1 MARNKLTCHPVVRIA
16 AALGAVAIV
25 CVFARNLHAARTDG
39 TLTVTAVDEKTQ
51 EPMAVRM
58 ELRDPRGRPVRIR
71 PEGAVVAGDSIYFN
85 GEVTL
90 DLRRGAY
97 TFLVEAGPE
106 FPTRPGNFTIERHA
120 EDTAEVTLSR
130 RIDMREEG
138 WWSGDLDVQVSLED
152 APLMMQARSIDF
164 APITALVN
172 DHGRCRKLKN
182 APGAVAAATGE
193 FPLLFGPWATL
204 DDRRGGGLLAI
215 GADPLVDVCQWKLDD
230 PSLPSA
236 EAAREAGAQVVALTP
251 FAWDL
256 PLWVAA
262 GKLDA
267 VQVINRHSQLNS
279 AIDNEG
285 AGRPRDEAFFPG
297 KFGNG
302 RYSETIYHH
311 LLNCGLR
318 LPPTAG
324 SGAGAAPLG
333 RKGSPDQAW
342 SGLLG
347 TNRTYVHCGEE
358 FTRENWIK
366 NLRAGR
372 VVVTNGPL
380 LRTRV
385 DGELPGYTFELYDN
399 ERREFQIALDLAFYE
414 ANQVEYLEIVQN
426 GKPIHQVRLDE
437 FAKKKGK
444 LPFVEFETSGWFLVR
459 AVTNNPNVYQLASTG
474 PYYVEL
480 NHQPRISRASVEF
493 FLTWLDEAAA
503 KFAGNEPV
511 LAEIEAARP
520 FWKKRLVRANAD

>member
-1 MARNKLTCHPVVRIA
+1 MTRPSTRRGRFIHTLAAIGAYA
-16 AALGAVAIV
+16 AACGLAPH
-25 CVFARNLHAARTDG
+25 LHAARTDG
-39 TLTVTAVDEKTQ
+39 TLTVTAVDEKT
-51 EPMAVRM
+51 EDPMAVRM
-58 ELRDPRGRPVRIR
+58 ELRDQRGRPVRVR
-71 PEGAVVAGDSIYFN
+71 PEGAVVAGDSLFFN

-90 DLRRGAY
+90 NLRRGAY
-97 TFLVEAGPE
+97 SFLIEAGPE

-130 RIDMREEG
+130 RVDMRKEG
-138 WWSGDLDVQVSLED
+138 WWAGDLDVQVKLED
-152 APLMMQARSIDF
+152 APLMMQARSVDF
-164 APITALVN
+164 APIAALVN
-172 DHGRCRKLKN
+172 DHGRCRKLKQH
-182 APGAVAAATGE
+182 AGGVEMAGGE
-193 FPLLFGPWATL
+193 SPRLFGPWATL

-215 GADPLVDVCQWKLDD
+215 NAEPPVDVCQWKLDD

-236 EAAREAGAQVVALTP
+236 EAARDAGAQVVALTP

-267 VQVINRHSQLNS
+267 VQVINRHSQYNAS
-279 AIDNEG
+279 IDNEG
-285 AGRPRDEAFFPG
+285 AGRVRDQAFFPG
-297 KFGNG
+297 KLGNG

-324 SGAGAAPLG
+324 SGAGSGSGTRAAS
-333 RKGSPDQAW
+333 SP
-342 SGLLG
+342 LG
-347 TNRTYVHCGEE
+347 TNRTYVHCGET
-358 FTRENWIK
+358 FTGDAWIEG
-366 NLRAGR
+366 LRAGR

-380 LRTRV
+380 LRVRV

-399 ERREFQIALDLAFYE
+399 QRREFQIALDLAFYE

-459 AVTNNPNVYQLASTG
+459 AVTNNPNVYQFASTG

-480 NHQPRISRASVEF
+480 NHEPRISRASVEY
-493 FLTWLDEAAA
+493 FLTWLDEAGA
-503 KFAGNEPV
+503 KFAGNAAV

-520 FWKKRLVRANAD
+520 FWEERLERANAD